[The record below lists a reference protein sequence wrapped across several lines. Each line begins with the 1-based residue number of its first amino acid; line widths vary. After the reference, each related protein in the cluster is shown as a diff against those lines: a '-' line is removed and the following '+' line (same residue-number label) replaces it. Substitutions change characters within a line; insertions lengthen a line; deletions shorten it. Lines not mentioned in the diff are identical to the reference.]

1 MNKKV
6 LFFSVILLVVAVL
19 SGCSSNNDEQ
29 KIIGG
34 DVDEHDCLVGAG
46 YSWCPS
52 NNQCQRM
59 WEEYCPEFKE
69 QFKVEDFNACVAMGN
84 PVMESYPRQCAYNGQ
99 TFVEELGNT
108 IEKMDK
114 ISLESPRPN
123 DVVSSPLLIKGQARG
138 NWFFEASFPIVI
150 VDWDGLIIGS
160 AIAQAQGDWMTED
173 WVDFTATLEFTPNTA
188 VSNRGALILQ
198 RDNPSGLP
206 EFDDALE
213 IPVFFE

>member
-1 MNKKV
+1 
-6 LFFSVILLVVAVL
+6 
-19 SGCSSNNDEQ
+19 
-29 KIIGG
+29 
-34 DVDEHDCLVGAG
+34 
-46 YSWCPS
+46 
-52 NNQCQRM
+52 M